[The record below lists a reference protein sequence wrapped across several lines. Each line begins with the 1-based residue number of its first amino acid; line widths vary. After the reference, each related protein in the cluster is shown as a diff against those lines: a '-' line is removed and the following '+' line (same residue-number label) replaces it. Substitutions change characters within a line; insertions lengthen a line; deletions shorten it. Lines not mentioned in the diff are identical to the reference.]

1 MRPAP
6 CSQPIPARA
15 APSPSFSSVDPSDA
29 PPLSTR
35 SVPSL
40 VHLPSS
46 PRSGLA
52 RSSPGRLFGSHLLLR
67 PARPAPHTP
76 PHLASSR
83 TDTIPHAPRLTR
95 MHVCIHLPSPVCGFS
110 HAPAPHKH
118 ARPLTRAP
126 VLTHTCTS
134 PDTRA
139 SPQPRTYP
147 HTRTLFTLA
156 HPSSHSRLPSHAHF
170 SRALLTRTPSH
181 AHPSPAAPRSPSGA
195 VVCGLGRWRSRRCP
209 AVTSVPALQKLG
221 RLQQALHVNHPH
233 PLHG

>member
-1 MRPAP
+1 
-6 CSQPIPARA
+6 
-15 APSPSFSSVDPSDA
+15 
-29 PPLSTR
+29 
-35 SVPSL
+35 
-40 VHLPSS
+40 
-46 PRSGLA
+46 
-52 RSSPGRLFGSHLLLR
+52 
-67 PARPAPHTP
+67 
-76 PHLASSR
+76 
-83 TDTIPHAPRLTR
+83 

-156 HPSSHSRLPSHAHF
+156 HPSSHSRLPSHAHPPSHAHF